1 MRKKLLTE
9 VPVFHHVAFAKLLN
23 IPIALLSEPGIHRLF
38 ERSVVYA
45 DEQALAVLIVTG
57 RLQFPRVGQ
66 PVDVSV
72 KVLSAGA
79 AVSTYF

>member
-9 VPVFHHVAFAKLLN
+9 VSVLHHIPLAELLDIPV
-23 IPIALLSEPGIHRLF
+23 ALLSEPGMHRLF

-45 DEQALAVLIVTG
+45 DEQVLAVLIVTG

-72 KVLSAGA
+72 KVLSAGG